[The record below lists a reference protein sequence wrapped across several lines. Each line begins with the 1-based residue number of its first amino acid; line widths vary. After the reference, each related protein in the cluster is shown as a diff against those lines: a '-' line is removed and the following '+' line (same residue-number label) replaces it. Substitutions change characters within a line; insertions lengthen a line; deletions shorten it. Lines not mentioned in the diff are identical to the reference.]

1 MLREYRRRAEG
12 FPDLLNFAALVAEG
26 VLLGKDGSFTA
37 GWWYAGPDLE
47 AASSEELAVLSSQVN
62 AALLRLGNGW
72 MLEANAVRR
81 HAGARRP
88 GASRGMVR
96 RRRGERS
103 ARGGGGAPELR
114 APRGRARGRALRSPL
129 ALADGL
135 GRAPLLPPPLRH
147 RHLAA
152 HRGADSHVSRRDP
165 REPGSRRRLPAAGR
179 APARPAD
186 RGCRLPRR
194 ELSRDPRLPEPASG
208 RLPLVEPL

>member
-81 HAGARRP
+81 PAGGYAPDTRP
-88 GASRGMVR
+88 STPQSTAF
-96 RRRGERS
+96 
-103 ARGGGGAPELR
+103 
-114 APRGRARGRALRSPL
+114 
-129 ALADGL
+129 
-135 GRAPLLPPPLRH
+135 
-147 RHLAA
+147 
-152 HRGADSHVSRRDP
+152 VS
-165 REPGSRRRLPAAGR
+165 SKI
-179 APARPAD
+179 
-186 RGCRLPRR
+186 
-194 ELSRDPRLPEPASG
+194 
-208 RLPLVEPL
+208 